1 MEKEKSE
8 SSSHGG
14 WREASAMLFHYMKR
28 HRLRVAA
35 GFLALIIVD
44 FMQLLIPR
52 VIKTAVDALQEGRAT
67 PQLLLHY
74 GAVIMALAVFIAALR
89 YVWRVLLLGFSRL
102 VETDLREHLFSHI
115 LSLDRTFFG
124 RRTTG
129 EIMALAT
136 NDLSSVQLA
145 TGMGLVAAVDAL
157 FMGVTAMAFMA
168 YIHPV
173 LTAIALAP
181 MPILA
186 LLTRLLAARLHRR
199 FKRVQEQFSTMTEFV
214 RAAFTSIRL
223 IKAYNQEASQSRL
236 FKGMSEAYIRD
247 NLRLAAI
254 YGTLF
259 PIAGF
264 IASVSLLL
272 VLFFGGR
279 LTLSGAITV
288 GDFVAFISY
297 LNLMTWP
304 MMALG
309 WVADLFQR
317 GTTSLGR
324 IRELLEERP
333 ELSRIPPLVKVG
345 EGPGPALQTSHFTPD
360 DMEPDDMELVGSSLA
375 LQRVAGRR
383 GYARPF
389 LDGGGNPKASPIE
402 GGISLRGL
410 FFTYPGATLP
420 SLKDIR
426 LDIPP
431 GRFVGI
437 VGRTGSGKTT
447 LCHLLARLYTVPNG
461 VYLLDGRDV
470 NTLSLEAVRGAI
482 AYVPQDVI
490 LFSDTIAF
498 NISMGR
504 PDATAAEIEAAARAA
519 AIHEEIAAMKD
530 GYETRIGERGVKLS
544 GGQRQRVAIARAL
557 LLDRPILMI
566 DDGLSAVDMETEHAI
581 INSLADHLRG
591 RTCII
596 VSHRVAPLAEAH
608 EIVVMDRGRL
618 VATGAHARL
627 IETNSFYATIYR
639 QQTEGGAWDDL
650 PAA

>member
-1 MEKEKSE
+1 ME
-8 SSSHGG
+8 SSEREESLHGG
-14 WREASAMLFHYMKR
+14 WKEAAVMLFHYMKR
-28 HRLRVAA
+28 YRLRIAVGFTALVA
-35 GFLALIIVD
+35 VD
-44 FMQLLIPR
+44 FMQLVVPR
-52 VIKTAVDALQEGRAT
+52 IIKAAVDALQEGRAS
-67 PQLLLHY
+67 PRMLLHY
-74 GAVIMALAVFIAALR
+74 GAIIMGLAVFIAVLR

-102 VETDLREHLFSHI
+102 VETDLRERLFSHI
-115 LSLDRTFFG
+115 LSLDRAFFG

-157 FMGVTAMAFMA
+157 FMGVSAIAFMA

-173 LTAIALAP
+173 LTAIAIAP
-181 MPILA
+181 MPFLA
-186 LLTRLLAARLHRR
+186 LLTRLLSAKLHGR
-199 FKRVQEQFSTMTEFV
+199 FKRVQERFSAMTEFV

-223 IKAYNQEASQSRL
+223 IKAYNQEAPQARL

-264 IASVSLLL
+264 IAGVSLLL

-288 GDFVAFISY
+288 GDFVAFVSY

-317 GTTSLGR
+317 GTTSMGR
-324 IRELLEERP
+324 IRELLQEKP
-333 ELSRIPPLVKVG
+333 EIYRIPPSAHDGAASAPDLSRW
-345 EGPGPALQTSHFTPD
+345 EPGRAYI
-360 DMEPDDMELVGSSLA
+360 GSISS
-375 LQRVAGRR
+375 RDWGNGGRSPE
-383 GYARPF
+383 AMP
-389 LDGGGNPKASPIE
+389 LDAPPVL

-410 FFTYPGATLP
+410 FFTYPGATQP
-420 SLKDIR
+420 ALKDIC
-426 LDIPP
+426 LDILP

-447 LCHLLARLYTVPNG
+447 LCHLLARLYSVPEG
-461 VYLLDGRDV
+461 VYLLDGVDV
-470 NTLSLEAVRGAI
+470 NALSLAAVRGAM

-519 AIHEEIAAMKD
+519 AIHEEIVAMKD

-581 INSLADHLRG
+581 INSLANHLRG
-591 RTCII
+591 HTCII

-618 VATGAHARL
+618 VARGAHAEL
-627 IETNSFYATIYR
+627 LETNAFYATIYR
-639 QQTEGGAWDDL
+639 QQTEGWEREDRSEAPHNGNGA
-650 PAA
+650 